1 MSERDPAAAGASSP
15 ATAGESLRLARER
28 QGLRIEALAA
38 SLKVPQAKLELLEA
52 DRYAEL
58 PGASFTRALAIS
70 VCRVLK
76 IDPEPVLARL
86 PSAATHDLGSVTMGL
101 NEPFRERGARAQGLT
116 WRGAVN
122 LPTGAAALLVLAA
135 AAVYWLPSGL
145 WPRWGRADVT
155 RVVTSPATTDATSS
169 TAIASQQMP
178 AQVQMQM
185 QSPAASA
192 SSAAPATATDSAS
205 VTTATST
212 NATAAGVEI
221 DTVFSSPAAPQA
233 PGDGPVAGGML
244 MLRAAAESWVEV
256 RDSAGRILLS
266 RSLAPG
272 EAAGLDGSL
281 PLRVVVG
288 NAEATQVTFRGQPV
302 SLTGTRDNV
311 ARLELK

>member
-1 MSERDPAAAGASSP
+1 MSERDPAPAAASHP
-15 ATAGESLRLARER
+15 ATAGEALRRARER
-28 QGLRIEALAA
+28 QDLRIETLAA
-38 SLKVPQAKLELLEA
+38 SLKVSQAKLELLEA
-52 DRYAEL
+52 DRYDEL
-58 PGASFTRALAIS
+58 PGATFTRALAIS

-76 IDPEPVLARL
+76 LDPEPVLARL
-86 PSAATHDLGSVTMGL
+86 PLAVTHDLDSVSMGL
-101 NEPFRERGARAQGLT
+101 NEPFRDRGGRAQGSG
-116 WRGAVN
+116 WRGAVS
-122 LPTGAAALLVLAA
+122 LQAGAAVLLMLAA

-145 WPRWGRADVT
+145 WPRWGRDDVT
-155 RVVTSPATTDATSS
+155 RVVSSPATQPGVAVGAAPVAPS
-169 TAIASQQMP
+169 A
-178 AQVQMQM
+178 
-185 QSPAASA
+185 QSPAVAATPA
-192 SSAAPATATDSAS
+192 SSAVS
-205 VTTATST
+205 
-212 NATAAGVEI
+212 NVEV

-281 PLRVVVG
+281 PLKVVVG

-302 SLTGTRDNV
+302 SLAGTRDNV